1 MATTE
6 YGVNHPS
13 AVKLWSEK
21 LFREALK
28 DTWMSKFMGKGS
40 DSMIQILTNTQ
51 KGAGDRITA
60 SLRMQLTGDG
70 VEGDATAEGNEEAL
84 TTYTDN
90 ILINQL
96 RHSVRSAGKMSEQR
110 VPWKYREDAM
120 MGLKDWWAD
129 RFDTA
134 LINQLTGNTLVSD
147 TKKTGHNATVAPD
160 TAHIMYPEAQTT
172 EAGVASKSASA
183 SMKLTWI
190 DYAVE
195 KIKTSAPLVRPLKIK
210 GESMYAM
217 FLHPYQVTSLRTNTN
232 TGQWLDIQ
240 KAAMQG
246 GKLSDNPIFTGALG
260 VYNNVILHESTRI
273 PAVHAAASTGNVYRA
288 VICGAQSGMLAF
300 GQGYDGDASQKWYE
314 ELFDYGNQLGVSAGM
329 IWGAKKARFNSAD
342 FGTMVVPTWEIA
354 KG

>member
-6 YGVNHPS
+6 YAVNHPS

-28 DTWMSKFMGKGS
+28 ETWMSKFMGKGS
-40 DSMIQILTNTQ
+40 DSMIQTLNNTQ
-51 KGAGDRITA
+51 KGAGDRITV
-60 SLRMQLTGDG
+60 SLRMQLSGDG
-70 VEGDATAEGNEEAL
+70 VEGDNTLEGNEEAL

-96 RHSVRSAGKMSEQR
+96 RHAVRSNGKMSEQR
-110 VPWKYREDAM
+110 VPWDTREDAM
-120 MGLKDWWAD
+120 MGLRDWWAG

-134 LINQLTGNTLVSD
+134 LFNQLTGNTAVTD
-147 TKKTGHNATVAPD
+147 TKYTGHNATVAPD
-160 TAHIMYPEAQTT
+160 AAHIMYPEAQSSD
-172 EAGVASKSASA
+172 AGVASKSASA

-195 KIKTSAPLVRPLKIK
+195 KIKTSSPLVRPIRVK
-210 GESMYAM
+210 GESKFVM
-217 FLHPYQVTSLRTNTN
+217 FLHPYQVTSLRTSTT

-246 GKLSDNPIFTGALG
+246 GQISDNPIYTGALG
-260 VYNNVILHESTRI
+260 EYNGVILHESTRV
-273 PAVHAAASTGNVYRA
+273 PLVLSGSTGGVYRS
-288 VICGAQSGMLAF
+288 VICGAQAGTLAF
-300 GQGYDGDASQKWYE
+300 GQNFGGADGQKWRE
-314 ELFDYGNQLGVSAGM
+314 ETFDYGNQLGVSAGM
-329 IWGAKKARFNSAD
+329 IWGAKKTLFNSAD
-342 FGTMVVPTWEIA
+342 FGTIVVPTWEIA

>member
-1 MATTE
+1 MATTA
-6 YGVNHPS
+6 YPVNHPS
-13 AVKLWSEK
+13 AVKLWSAQ

-28 DTWMSKFMGKGS
+28 ETWMNKFMGKNQNA
-40 DSMIQILTNTQ
+40 MIQIKNETQ
-51 KGAGDRITA
+51 KGAGDRITV
-60 SLRMQLTGDG
+60 SLRMQLTGAG
-70 VEGDATAEGNEEAL
+70 VEGDNTLEGNEEAL

-90 ILINQL
+90 LFVNQL
-96 RHSVRSAGKMSEQR
+96 RHAVRSDGKMSEQR
-110 VPWKYREDAM
+110 VPWEYREDAM
-120 MGLKDWWAD
+120 LALKDWWAD

-134 LINQLTGNTLVSD
+134 LINQLTGNTSVTD
-147 TKKTGHNATVAPD
+147 TKYTGHNSTVAPD
-160 TAHIMYPEAQTT
+160 AAHIMYPEAQTT

-195 KIKTSAPLVRPLKIK
+195 KIKTSTPLIRPIRVN
-210 GESMYAM
+210 GESKFVM
-217 FLHPYQVTSLRTNTN
+217 FLHPYAVTSLRTNTS

-246 GKLSDNPIFTGALG
+246 GMVSNNPIYTGALG
-260 VYNNVILHESTRI
+260 EYNGVILHESTRI
-273 PAVHAAASTGNVYRA
+273 PTVQAGSTGAVYRN

-300 GQGYDGDASQKWYE
+300 GQNYGGDESQRWYE

-329 IWGAKKARFNSAD
+329 IWGAKKTRFNSAD
-342 FGTMVVPTWEIA
+342 FGTMLVPTWEIA

>member
-1 MATTE
+1 MATTD

-28 DTWMSKFMGKGS
+28 ETWMNKFMGSGS
-40 DSMIQILTNTQ
+40 DSMIQTLNNTQ
-51 KGAGDRITA
+51 KGAGDRITV
-60 SLRMQLTGDG
+60 SLRMQLSGRGVTGDS
-70 VEGDATAEGNEEAL
+70 TLEGNEEAL

-90 ILINQL
+90 LVIDQL
-96 RHSVRSAGKMSEQR
+96 RHAVRSAGKMSEQR
-110 VPWKYREDAM
+110 VPWEFRNDAM
-120 MGLKDWWAD
+120 MALRDWWAD
-129 RFDTA
+129 RFDAA
-134 LINQLTGNTLVSD
+134 LINQLTGNTTVSD
-147 TKKTGHNATVAPD
+147 LAYTGHQATVAPD
-160 TAHIMYPEAQTT
+160 TAHIMYPESQTT

-195 KIKTSAPLVRPLKIK
+195 KLKTSTPLVRPIRVN
-210 GESMYAM
+210 GEPKFVM
-217 FLHPYQVTSLRTNTN
+217 FIHPYQTTSLRTNTS

-246 GKLSDNPIFTGALG
+246 GNVSKNPIYTGALG
-260 VYNNVILHESTRI
+260 EYNGVVIHESTRI
-273 PAVHAAASTGNVYRA
+273 PATTAGSTGNVYRA
-288 VICGAQSGMLAF
+288 VICGAQSGLLAF
-300 GQGYDGDASQKWYE
+300 GQNYKGDEGQRWSE

-342 FGTMVVPTWEIA
+342 FGTMIVPTWEIA